1 MVIGI
6 SPIRTFAATGPKRRI
21 VASPKSCQP
30 VSFYFPTVPPKHSRI
45 QIVYSDIDLLCHW
58 LSPFTPSR
66 VSSFGSLRHFRKAS
80 KPPAAGSAT
89 RCFDCSYESECP
101 YSARR
106 GISTLSAYP
115 SLLSLHICAVYL
127 DPVSQGHTSWPVSIL
142 VDGVP
147 DIENV
152 THALRNGPYGQCVYE
167 SDNDVCD
174 NQVCLGILPTILFY

>member
-1 MVIGI
+1 MLLPYDQELPVGFI
-6 SPIRTFAATGPKRRI
+6 S
-21 VASPKSCQP
+21 
-30 VSFYFPTVPPKHSRI
+30 FPNSSPKHSRI

-101 YSARR
+101 YSAKR
-106 GISTLSAYP
+106 GISTLSTYP
-115 SLLSLHICAVYL
+115 SPLFSHLCAVYL

-174 NQVCLGILPTILFY
+174 NQVCPGILPTILFY